1 MFRELACV
9 LSASTLLAP
18 AAFADTAP
26 TAAPVAAKDATAQAQ
41 PKLRCK
47 RYTEIGSLAKVRKEC
62 HTDAEWQQLAAQG
75 RENARNMMTTVSS
88 QAAHQ

>member
-1 MFRELACV
+1 MFRELVCV
-9 LSASTLLAP
+9 LSASVLLAP

-26 TAAPVAAKDATAQAQ
+26 AAAPVVAKDAAAQ

-47 RYTEIGSLAKVRKEC
+47 RYTETGSLAKVRKEC
-62 HTDAEWQQLAAQG
+62 HTDAEWQQLALQG
-75 RENARNMMTTVSS
+75 REDAKNMMSTVSS